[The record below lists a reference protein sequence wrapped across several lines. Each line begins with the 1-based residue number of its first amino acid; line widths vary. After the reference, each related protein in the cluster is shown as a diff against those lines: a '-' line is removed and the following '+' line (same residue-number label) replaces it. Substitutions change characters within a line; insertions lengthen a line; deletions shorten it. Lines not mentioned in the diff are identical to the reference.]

1 VSGAVCS
8 NKVAPHW
15 YSTINNNF
23 PSVLEYEVPA
33 YLADSKVTN
42 ANDSRPFLDIPPAET
57 VYSIWI
63 GTNDLGVDGFLRD
76 SQIAG
81 KTIPD
86 YTDCVFSALDQIY
99 ENGARYFILQNLA
112 PLQLVPLYATPERHG
127 VFALKNGNS
136 STNVTEISYRMWQIV
151 TTANAIYNYQT
162 PFELLVQK
170 RYPGA
175 HFAVMDMYN
184 IVSFALRKLKCEFG

>member
-1 VSGAVCS
+1 
-8 NKVAPHW
+8 
-15 YSTINNNF
+15 
-23 PSVLEYEVPA
+23 VLEYEVPA
-33 YLADSKVTN
+33 YLADRKVIN
-42 ANDSRPFLDIPPAET
+42 ANDRRPFLDIPPAET

-63 GTNDLGVDGFLRD
+63 GTNDLGSDGFLRD

-112 PLQLVPLYATPERHG
+112 PLQLAPLYATPERHG
-127 VFALKNGNS
+127 VFNLKNGNS

-151 TTANAIYNYQT
+151 TTANAIYDYQT

-184 IVSFALRKLKCEFG
+184 IVSFASRKLKM